1 MTDSPPIYALY
12 AGFRAAEGNDRLPDE
27 QRPAAAAEAQAALE
41 STGATVRGIYTT
53 TGYRAEAD
61 LLVWLVGPTADGL
74 QDALSAFRRTQLGRT
89 LHVFWSAIGVHREA
103 EFSKQHTPAFMRG
116 ASPRGYVC
124 VYPFVRSY
132 DWYLLPA
139 QERAQMLAEHGRMG
153 SEYPEVLA
161 NTVSAFALG
170 DYEWLLAFEAD
181 DLVPIVD
188 LMRHLRAAKGT
199 PPHTRGAA
207 VPHGPAATARRRGG
221 RPAVRTAGARCRS
234 ARCGC
239 SRRSWPSRIR
249 ARLLRGCPCSSSRTR
264 FRACRACR
272 PRRPR
277 RSPS

>member
-1 MTDSPPIYALY
+1 VTGSPIYALY
-12 AGFRAAEGNDRLPDE
+12 AGFRATEGDDRLPDE

-41 STGATVRGIYTT
+41 STGATVRGTYTT

-61 LLVWLVGPTADGL
+61 LLVWLVGPSADAL

-89 LHVFWSAIGVHREA
+89 LDVFWSAIGVHRDA
-103 EFSKQHTPAFMRG
+103 EFSKEHKPAFLRG
-116 ASPRGYVC
+116 APPRGYVC

-153 SEYPEVLA
+153 SEHPEVLA

-188 LMRHLRAAKGT
+188 LMRDLRAAEARR
-199 PPHTRGAA
+199 HTREELPFLTG
-207 VPHGPAATARRRGG
+207 RRR
-221 RPAVRTAGARCRS
+221 PHADAVADL
-234 ARCGC
+234 
-239 SRRSWPSRIR
+239 P
-249 ARLLRGCPCSSSRTR
+249 
-264 FRACRACR
+264 
-272 PRRPR
+272 
-277 RSPS
+277 